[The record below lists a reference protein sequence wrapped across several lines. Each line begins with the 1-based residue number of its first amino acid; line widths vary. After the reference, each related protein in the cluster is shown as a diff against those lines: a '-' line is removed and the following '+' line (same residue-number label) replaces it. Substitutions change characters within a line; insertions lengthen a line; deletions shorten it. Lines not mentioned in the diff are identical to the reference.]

1 MSCAKVPTVES
12 SLGRRSGRSC
22 AESGNGSGEDRRF
35 EGRMEY
41 EKGGR
46 GREEEI
52 VSVSSVVGT
61 IRTSEVEVEV
71 EDVAMMKKVG
81 KNELTVDPPS
91 RLTQQHKQEPK
102 TKKKS
107 QTKYTQQRRTVCS
120 EQGKKEQTSKVKEE
134 ESNAARK

>member
-1 MSCAKVPTVES
+1 MK
-12 SLGRRSGRSC
+12 
-22 AESGNGSGEDRRF
+22 
-35 EGRMEY
+35 
-41 EKGGR
+41 KGGR
-46 GREEEI
+46 GRKEEI

-61 IRTSEVEVEV
+61 IRTSEVEVEVEV

>member
-1 MSCAKVPTVES
+1 
-12 SLGRRSGRSC
+12 
-22 AESGNGSGEDRRF
+22 
-35 EGRMEY
+35 MEY

-102 TKKKS
+102 QKKNHKQS
-107 QTKYTQQRRTVCS
+107 IR
-120 EQGKKEQTSKVKEE
+120 
-134 ESNAARK
+134 SNAATQNRLL